1 MKLKKNVE
9 NRGCVMYNYNGIS
22 LRERTDNM
30 SQAER
35 LHEECG
41 VFAIYDPEGEVAR
54 SAYYGL
60 YALQHRGQESC
71 GIAVCKNKDISHYKG
86 MGLVNE
92 VFNDD
97 ILENLD
103 GTMALGHVRY
113 ATIGESKM
121 ENAQPLVIRYVKGNI
136 AVAHNGCLVNS
147 KALLTELTKAGSI
160 FQTST
165 DIEAFAYTIARAR
178 LTTPSIERAVEESMK
193 HLYGAYALVVMSA
206 QKIIA
211 CRDPWGIK
219 PLCIGKRGNA
229 VIIASETCAL
239 DSVGAE
245 YVRDVRPG
253 EIIVVKDGEITSI
266 DTYVNS
272 KPTSL
277 CIFEYLY
284 FARPDSYIEQ
294 QMVHESR
301 KLAGAYLSEEYPVD
315 ADVVIGVPDSGISAA
330 MGYAEKSGIPYGLG
344 FIKNKYIG
352 RTFIQPLQSMRE
364 NSVRIKLNVLKSTV
378 EGKRVVMVDDSIVRG
393 TTSKRIVSLLRK
405 AGAKEVHVRSSAP
418 PFLWPCYFG
427 TDVPSRDQLVM
438 VGRTNEEVCE
448 LIGADSLGFL
458 SVEALSKIAPKANCG
473 FCVGCFTGE
482 YPLNIEEDSKKC

>member
-1 MKLKKNVE
+1 
-9 NRGCVMYNYNGIS
+9 
-22 LRERTDNM
+22 M
-30 SQAER
+30 SQKEK
-35 LHEECG
+35 LGEECG
-41 VFAIYDPEGEVAR
+41 VFAIYDPDGDVAR
-54 SAYYGL
+54 STYYGL

-71 GIAVCKNKDISHYKG
+71 GIAVCKDKEISHHKG

-97 ILENLD
+97 IIERLD
-103 GTMALGHVRY
+103 GKMALGHVRY
-113 ATIGESKM
+113 PSGDEKVLM
-121 ENAQPLVIRYVKGNI
+121 ENAQPLVIRYIKGNI
-136 AVAHNGCLVNS
+136 ALAHNGSLVNS
-147 KALLTELTKAGSI
+147 GKLLSELTKGGSI

-165 DIEAFAYTIARAR
+165 DSEAMAYMIARAR
-178 LTTPSIERAVEESMK
+178 VETPSIERAVEESMK
-193 HLYGAYALVVMSA
+193 HFWGAYSLIVMSA
-206 QKIIA
+206 QKLIA
-211 CRDPWGIK
+211 CRDPWGFR
-219 PLCIGKRGNA
+219 PLCIGKKGNA
-229 VIIASETCAL
+229 VIITSETCAL
-239 DSVGAE
+239 DSIGAE
-245 YVRDVRPG
+245 FVRDVKPG
-253 EIIVVKDGEITSI
+253 EIIVVRDGKIESI

-272 KPTSL
+272 QPTAL

-284 FARPDSYIEQ
+284 FARPDSIIEK

-301 KLAGAYLSEEYPVD
+301 KLAGAYLAKEYPVD

-330 MGYAEKSGIPYGLG
+330 MGYAEESGIPYGLG

-352 RTFIQPLQSMRE
+352 RTFIQPSQSMRE

-405 AGAKEVHVRSSAP
+405 AGATEVHVRSSAP

-448 LIGADSLGFL
+448 IIGADSLGFL
-458 SVEALSKIAPKANCG
+458 SVDSLVKTAPNAKCG
-473 FCVGCFTGE
+473 FCTGCFTGQ
-482 YPLNIEEDSKKC
+482 YPFDIDEASEKC